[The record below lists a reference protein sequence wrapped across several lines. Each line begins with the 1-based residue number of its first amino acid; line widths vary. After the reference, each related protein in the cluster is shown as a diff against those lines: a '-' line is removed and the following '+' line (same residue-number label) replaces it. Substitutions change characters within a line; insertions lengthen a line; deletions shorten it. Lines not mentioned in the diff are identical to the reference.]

1 MHGCQKTSQNADDIE
16 SLAKR
21 IKTLAETFEKATE
34 RGVPL
39 SKAMLERIARLSKY
53 VVITAQAL
61 KYQSLILRNFRTWIE
76 GAKEVQEIGSQNYM
90 KRFVN
95 HDNDARAIAG
105 QIMTITWS
113 IHTFTVS
120 STLLMEFIVDS

>member
-39 SKAMLERIARLSKY
+39 SKAMLERTDRLSKY
-53 VVITAQAL
+53 VVITAQVPVSDPEELQDVDQRSQGSARDRIPEL
-61 KYQSLILRNFRTWIE
+61 HETFRQSRQRCSSDCGPNYDNHLVHSYIHSELNF
-76 GAKEVQEIGSQNYM
+76 
-90 KRFVN
+90 
-95 HDNDARAIAG
+95 
-105 QIMTITWS
+105 
-113 IHTFTVS
+113 
-120 STLLMEFIVDS
+120 VDGVYC

>member
-39 SKAMLERIARLSKY
+39 SKAMLERIDRLSKY
-53 VVITAQAL
+53 VVITAQVPVYEPEGFQDVDQRSYGSARDRIPEL
-61 KYQSLILRNFRTWIE
+61 HETFRQS
-76 GAKEVQEIGSQNYM
+76 
-90 KRFVN
+90 
-95 HDNDARAIAG
+95 
-105 QIMTITWS
+105 
-113 IHTFTVS
+113 
-120 STLLMEFIVDS
+120 

>member
-1 MHGCQKTSQNADDIE
+1 MHGRQKTSQNADDIE
-16 SLAKR
+16 SLAER
-21 IKTLAETFEKATE
+21 IKTLAETLEKATE

>member
-1 MHGCQKTSQNADDIE
+1 MHGRQKTSQNADDIE
-16 SLAKR
+16 SLAER
-21 IKTLAETFEKATE
+21 IKTLAETLEKATE

-120 STLLMEFIVDS
+120 STLLMEFLVDS